1 MKCPVCGTEMILKRT
16 KYTVTREKFVLVL
29 EDISA
34 YVCENCGEVY
44 FTEEMVRKIQEI
56 IINIEQSAKELVV
69 TS

>member
-1 MKCPVCGTEMILKRT
+1 MILKKT

-29 EDISA
+29 EDVSA
-34 YVCENCGEVY
+34 YVYENCGEVY